1 MNSNAIAGRGSHS
14 VIVQAQNDHL
24 QSVARARPLA
34 ALAELVWNALDADA
48 NRVKIVFED
57 NVLGSPN
64 SIRIIDDGQG
74 ICEKDALQAFGNLG
88 GSWKRNRQN
97 IVHSTKK
104 IHGRDGK
111 GRFKAFAL
119 GRVVEWDTAFVDENS
134 NLKQFTICG
143 NGNNL
148 QRFEIAS
155 AVDAPPGRNK
165 GTTVRITNLLDSLPG
180 LLSEGPADRE
190 LSEVF
195 ALYLKK
201 YPTVELFFRGK
212 KIDPSLVQISHR
224 SIDLPPIDTEE
235 GNTISCSLDVVE
247 WSFSKKDR
255 RICLCDGDGFMLH
268 EVEAGIR
275 PGTEFNFTAYIRSDF
290 ISHLHDKNLLILE
303 ELNPLLCNTLEA
315 ARSELRAYFRRRKAE
330 SAGELVQSW
339 KEEGVY
345 PFDGIPSNPVEQA
358 RREIFDICA
367 LNVHENLVS
376 FRDGKEK
383 DRKFTLSMIK
393 TALDGNPEALKR
405 ILIDVLELP
414 RDRQSELAELLQHT
428 TLSAIIETSKMVTDR
443 LRFLAGLQELLFKPE
458 SKRAL
463 KERSQ
468 LHRILE
474 NETWIFGEE
483 YLLTSSDENLTTV
496 LKKHINRLRP
506 NVRQEKKPKP
516 VQRDDGSE
524 AVIDLLLGREIPA
537 YASTRRQF
545 LVVELKRP
553 SQPINLE
560 VKAQIE
566 SYAIAVA
573 RDERFD
579 KTNSYWSFL
588 AISNEM
594 TEEAEITI
602 TQQGKAYGLFQDNPH
617 LKIGLATWSEIL
629 GASRAR
635 LEAFRTKLNYTA
647 TTDQGIAFLHE
658 RYSQYLPEVLH
669 TE

>member
-1 MNSNAIAGRGSHS
+1 MNSKTIAERGSHT
-14 VIVQAQNDHL
+14 VLVEAQNDHL
-24 QSVARARPLA
+24 QSVARARPLV

-48 NRVKIVFED
+48 NRVKIVFDE
-57 NVLGSPN
+57 NELGST
-64 SIRIIDDGQG
+64 SLIQIIDDGLG
-74 ICEKDALQAFGNLG
+74 IAQKDALQAFGNLG
-88 GSWKRNRQN
+88 GSWKRILHHTAN
-97 IVHSTKK
+97 SSKK

-119 GRVVEWDTAFVDENS
+119 GHNVEWDTAFVDENG
-134 NLKQFTICG
+134 NLKQFTIRG
-143 NGNNL
+143 SASNL
-148 QRFEIAS
+148 QRFQIAS
-155 AVDAPPGRNK
+155 AIGAPPGRSK
-165 GTTVRITNLLDSLPG
+165 GTTVRISNLLEPLSG
-180 LLSEGPADRE
+180 LSSESSADRE

-195 ALYLKK
+195 ALYLRK

-212 KIDPSLVQISHR
+212 KIDPRLVQISHETIELP
-224 SIDLPPIDTEE
+224 SIITEE
-235 GNTISCSLDVVE
+235 ENTISCSLDVVE

-255 RICLCDGDGFMLH
+255 RICLCDSNGFMLH

-275 PGTEFNFTAYIRSDF
+275 SGAEFNFTAYLRTDF
-290 ISHLHDKNLLILE
+290 ISQLHDKNLLILE
-303 ELNPLLCNTLEA
+303 ELNPLLCSTLES
-315 ARSELRAYFRRRKAE
+315 ARSELRGYFRRRKAE
-330 SAGELVQSW
+330 SASELVQSW

-345 PFDGIPSNPVEQA
+345 PFAGRPSNAVEQA

-383 DRKFTLSMIK
+383 DRKFTLRMIK

-428 TLSAIIETSKMVTDR
+428 TLSAIIEASKMVTDR
-443 LRFLAGLQELLFKPE
+443 LRFLVGLQELLFKPE

-474 NETWIFGEE
+474 RETWIFGEE
-483 YLLTSSDENLTTV
+483 YLLTNSDENLTTV
-496 LKKHINRLRP
+496 LKKHLNKLRP
-506 NVRQEKKPKP
+506 NVKQPKRPKP
-516 VQRDDGSE
+516 VQRDDGSQ
-524 AVIDLLLGREIPA
+524 AVIDLLLGREVPA
-537 YASTRRQF
+537 YASTRREF

-566 SYAIAVA
+566 SYAFAVA
-573 RDERFD
+573 KDERFD
-579 KTNSYWSFL
+579 KTNSYWTFL

-594 TEEAEITI
+594 TEEAERTV
-602 TQQGKAYGLFQDNPH
+602 TQQGKACGFFQDEPQ
-617 LKIGLATWSEIL
+617 LKIGLATWSQIL

-647 TTDQGIAFLHE
+647 TTDQGIALLHE
-658 RYSQYLPEVLH
+658 RYSQYLPEVLYN
-669 TE
+669 E